1 MPQQP
6 ILYSFRR
13 CPYAIRARLAL
24 KCAQVPLELREVALR
39 HKPEAMLAISP
50 KGTVPVLQ
58 LPGGQ
63 IIDESLDIMNWA
75 LQQADPQGCLPRSD
89 DHQATHDLIA
99 RNDGPF
105 KVLLDCYKYPER
117 HPGHTRANYRNQ
129 AIELCIHDLNQRLIQ
144 APCLLGDKLSLADMA
159 IVPFIRQFAQVD
171 ADWFAGAPFPA
182 LRIWLNQWVESPLFH
197 AVMAKHPVWQAGDG
211 PIHLIAKLGVSA
223 AQPKRPAT
231 QAADS
236 SP

>member
-1 MPQQP
+1 MPQP

-24 KCAQVPLELREVALR
+24 KCAQVPLELREVVLR

-63 IIDESLDIMNWA
+63 VLEESLDIMNWA
-75 LQQADPQGCLPRSD
+75 LRQADLEGWLTDRD
-89 DHQATHDLIA
+89 DQATHALIA

-105 KVLLDCYKYPER
+105 KALLDRYKYPER
-117 HPGHTRANYRNQ
+117 HPGQTTIDYRDQ
-129 AIELCIHDLNQRLIQ
+129 AIALCIQDLEKRLT
-144 APCLLGDKLSLADMA
+144 ATPCLLGKKPTLADMA
-159 IVPFIRQFAQVD
+159 LVPFIRQFAQVD

-182 LRIWLNQWVESPLFH
+182 LRIWLNRFTESPLFH
-197 AVMAKHPVWQAGDG
+197 AVMVKYPPWQAGDA
-211 PIHLIAKLGVSA
+211 PTAF
-223 AQPKRPAT
+223 
-231 QAADS
+231 
-236 SP
+236 

>member
-1 MPQQP
+1 MMSQQP

-24 KCAQVPLELREVALR
+24 KCAQVPLELREVVLR

-63 IIDESLDIMNWA
+63 VIDESLDIMKWA
-75 LQQADPQGCLPRSD
+75 LAQADPEGWLTQSD
-89 DHQATHDLIA
+89 ALATHDLIA

-105 KVLLDCYKYPER
+105 KSLLDRYKYPER
-117 HPGHTRANYRNQ
+117 HPGQSAMDYRDQ
-129 AIELCIHDLNQRLIQ
+129 ALELCIWDLEQRLTNTR
-144 APCLLGDKLSLADMA
+144 CLLGDKPALADMA

-182 LRIWLNQWVESPLFH
+182 LRTWLNQLLESPLLH
-197 AVMAKHPVWQAGDG
+197 AVMVKYPAWQAGDA
-211 PIHLIAKLGVSA
+211 PTPL
-223 AQPKRPAT
+223 
-231 QAADS
+231 
-236 SP
+236 